1 MRYLLMIAAV
11 LATLAS
17 CSLQKDD
24 AGEKYLAE
32 DLRVFLDA
40 GNTSDTIEM
49 VDSFG
54 MKDKFV
60 QTRKVKREEDR
71 MDFRVKGDWFYLD
84 MKVSV
89 YPSSDGGFVEMTT
102 SYETLYIYYNT
113 SKNFEFDGKDL
124 VYDDECKL
132 GWIESM
138 YLDGAKYSNVLVFK
152 PACTGGEYKFDRMY
166 YAAVEGLIRV
176 DVNDSVTL
184 TRVLDEK

>member
-1 MRYLLMIAAV
+1 MRYLLFLVAV

-24 AGEKYLAE
+24 AGEKYLAD

-84 MKVSV
+84 MKISI
-89 YPSSDGGFVEMTT
+89 YPSTEGGFVEMTT
-102 SYETLYIYYNT
+102 SYESLYQYYNT
-113 SKNFEFDGKDL
+113 SKSFEYSDGEL
-124 VYDDECKL
+124 VYDDGCKL
-132 GWIESM
+132 GWIKSM
-138 YLDGAKYSNVLVFK
+138 YLDGAKYSDVLVFS
-152 PACTGGEYKFDRMY
+152 PACAGGGYKFDRMY
-166 YAAVEGLIRV
+166 YAAEEGLIRV
-176 DVNDSVTL
+176 DLSDSVSL
-184 TRVLDEK
+184 FRVLE

>member
-11 LATLAS
+11 LATLTS

-84 MKVSV
+84 MKISI
-89 YPSSDGGFVEMTT
+89 YPSTEGGF
-102 SYETLYIYYNT
+102 
-113 SKNFEFDGKDL
+113 G
-124 VYDDECKL
+124 CKL
-132 GWIESM
+132 GWIKSM
-138 YLDGAKYSNVLVFK
+138 YLDGAKYSDVLVFS
-152 PACTGGEYKFDRMY
+152 PACAGGGYKFDRMY
-166 YAAVEGLIRV
+166 YAAEEGLVRV
-176 DVNDSVTL
+176 DLSDSVSL
-184 TRVLDEK
+184 FRVLD

>member
-11 LATLAS
+11 LATLTS

-84 MKVSV
+84 MKISI
-89 YPSSDGGFVEMTT
+89 YPSTEGGFVEMTT
-102 SYETLYIYYNT
+102 WSSCTWGRGRCLYRSISWTHT
-113 SKNFEFDGKDL
+113 SKKGS
-124 VYDDECKL
+124 KL
-132 GWIESM
+132 
-138 YLDGAKYSNVLVFK
+138 LA
-152 PACTGGEYKFDRMY
+152 
-166 YAAVEGLIRV
+166 
-176 DVNDSVTL
+176 SVH
-184 TRVLDEK
+184 